1 MVYSPSIWF
10 LVLTVVGLI
19 MALVVM
25 VVVVVLVVVEGDLRV
40 TVAIVVGMLHVLPI
54 CLVVLVYHLPVACV
68 FSGGCGGGDNYVSDV
83 AGCHSG
89 SLLSQNCAI

>member
-1 MVYSPSIWF
+1 
-10 LVLTVVGLI
+10 

-25 VVVVVLVVVEGDLRV
+25 VVTVVVVVLVVVGGDLRL
-40 TVAIVVGMLHVLPI
+40 TVAIVVGMLYVLPVW
-54 CLVVLVYHLPVACV
+54 LVVLVYHLPVACV
-68 FSGGCGGGDNYVSDV
+68 FSGGCGGDDNDVSDV

>member
-1 MVYSPSIWF
+1 
-10 LVLTVVGLI
+10 

-25 VVVVVLVVVEGDLRV
+25 VVTVVVVVLVVVEGDLSV

-54 CLVVLVYHLPVACV
+54 CLVVLVYHLPVTCV